1 MSNEQD
7 YVDLG
12 LSCGDVCQA
21 LNRGLNGRRM
31 DELNKSVLGA
41 IGQLTT

>member
-1 MSNEQD
+1 MANDRD

-12 LSCGDVCQA
+12 LSCAEVCQA
-21 LNRGLNGRRM
+21 LDRGLNGRRL
-31 DELNKSVLGA
+31 DELNKPVLGA